1 MQKQTA
7 IAKQGKQAEIASL
20 EEKQTAD
27 KAAYKNDTIE
37 AALAI
42 RAHESEFDPQVGGKK
57 MSEYVKKND
66 KGETVVDNDALS
78 KALDALSPKEI
89 DDLADEVR
97 KEREGKLTTDRVANM
112 NKWGSEASKLPGL
125 EEKNREARKVADPLT
140 LKGGRNIVYQNMTG
154 GFTRKQM
161 AGQIHDAQMANKY
174 LKKSYQAFRELN
186 DRIAASRDL
195 KFDISAAEK
204 RLEQLKGGKK

>member
-1 MQKQTA
+1 
-7 IAKQGKQAEIASL
+7 
-20 EEKQTAD
+20 
-27 KAAYKNDTIE
+27 
-37 AALAI
+37 
-42 RAHESEFDPQVGGKK
+42 

-97 KEREGKLTTDRVANM
+97 KEREGKLTTDRVANI
-112 NKWGSEASKLPGL
+112 NKWGSEASKLPEL
-125 EEKNREARKVADPLT
+125 EERNREARRVADPLT
-140 LKGGRNIVYQNMTG
+140 LKGGRNAVYQHMTG
-154 GFTRKQM
+154 GFTRRQM
-161 AGQIHDAQMANKY
+161 AGKIHDAQMANKY